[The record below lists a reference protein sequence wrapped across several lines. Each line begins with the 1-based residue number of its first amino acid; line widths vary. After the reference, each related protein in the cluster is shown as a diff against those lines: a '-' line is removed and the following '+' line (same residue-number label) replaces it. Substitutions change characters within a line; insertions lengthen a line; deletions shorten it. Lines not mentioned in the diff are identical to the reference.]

1 MADRMDLRGKRIIV
15 AGADG
20 FLAHHVLAEL
30 EKRGARDVARA
41 DRRDCDLREQAD
53 VRRLLAEAKPQ
64 VVVNLAGLVG
74 GILVNTQRPAEFF
87 YDNLTAGTLLMHES
101 WRAGVEKYAACMCG
115 CSYPDTDSP
124 LISEAMLWD
133 GPPQRN
139 SAPYGSAKRLLP
151 VQAEAY
157 RRQYGFRA
165 IVLVPGNIY
174 GPHENFSLNDA
185 HVIPSLIRKFY
196 EARRDGAPR
205 VTVWGS
211 GSPVRDFVYAGD
223 AAEAIVLALETYDGA
238 EIVNISSGTAT
249 SVRELVTL
257 IAELFNYRGEIVWD
271 ASKPDG
277 QARKIFD
284 TGRMRLLLGYECRT
298 TLREGLEKTIAW
310 LEENYPRGTVRL

>member
-1 MADRMDLRGKRIIV
+1 MADRMDLRGKRILV

-30 EKRGARDVARA
+30 EKRGARDVVQA

-115 CSYPDTDSP
+115 CSYPDTGSP

>member
-1 MADRMDLRGKRIIV
+1 MAERMDLGKKRILV

-20 FLAHHVLAEL
+20 FLARHVLAEL
-30 EKRGARDVARA
+30 EKRGACDVARA

-53 VRRLLAEAKPQ
+53 VRRLLAAVRPQ

-87 YDNLTAGTLLMHES
+87 YDNLMVGTLLMHES

-157 RRQYGFRA
+157 RRQYGMRA

-185 HVIPSLIRKFY
+185 HVIPSLVRKFY
-196 EARRDGAPR
+196 EARRDGTPR

-238 EIVNISSGTAT
+238 EIVNISSGTET
-249 SVRELVTL
+249 SVRELVGL
-257 IAELFNYRGEIVWD
+257 IAELFDYRGEIIWD

-284 TGRMRLLLGYECRT
+284 TSRMRLLLGYECRT
-298 TLREGLEKTIAW
+298 SLREGLEKTIAW
-310 LEENYPRGTVRL
+310 IEENYPRGTVRL